1 MSRSRD
7 CNCSSS
13 FTTGAAVTILRRA
26 DVAGWGPDRCR
37 CSARRRSDGGTGRQA
52 GRVDWMELEVYRE
65 RGITMKRLTS
75 LLVAVA
81 TLAGVAAFTTRAPRH
96 AAAQPAAPVFVTEIP
111 SGYRDWRSI
120 SV

>member
-1 MSRSRD
+1 
-7 CNCSSS
+7 
-13 FTTGAAVTILRRA
+13 
-26 DVAGWGPDRCR
+26 
-37 CSARRRSDGGTGRQA
+37 
-52 GRVDWMELEVYRE
+52 
-65 RGITMKRLTS
+65 MKRLTS

-120 SV
+120 SVAHEEGDLHSFAAVLGNDIAIKAYRENNKVFRRDQSFVAGLPRWQAFNR